1 MTDKA
6 RLRIE
11 VGIIALLFGAGAGWG
26 AFQLQLS
33 TLSARVQRIDERVTA
48 MYCSTLPS
56 DKQAACR

>member
-33 TLSARVQRIDERVTA
+33 TLAKQVERIDQRVTA
-48 MYCSTLPS
+48 MYCSS
-56 DKQAACR
+56 VAESQRAACR